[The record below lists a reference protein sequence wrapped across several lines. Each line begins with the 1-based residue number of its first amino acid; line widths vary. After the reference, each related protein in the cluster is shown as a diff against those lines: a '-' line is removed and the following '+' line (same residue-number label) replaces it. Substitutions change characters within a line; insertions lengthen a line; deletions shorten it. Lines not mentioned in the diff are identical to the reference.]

1 VNRRARRLGAT
12 TAGLALAALA
22 SAALLPPAA
31 GAHGLVGRADLPIP
45 SWLFAYAAAIVLGAS
60 FAALAALWRE
70 PRLEHPKERRL
81 FRIPRAVDSVCG
93 VLGIAMFAAVV
104 YAGFAGSDV
113 PTANLA
119 PTSVYVIFWV
129 GIVVL
134 SVLFGDVFRV
144 FSPWRSVGAL
154 VAWAARGRRL
164 WPVRNYPARLGRW
177 PAAVGILCFAW
188 MELAYPPTERT
199 DPSQLALIAAIYA
212 GVQLVGMAIYGV
224 EAWSRRG
231 DAFGVYFGMF
241 ARLSVWDRRED
252 GVVQLRP
259 PLSGAPR
266 WDGTVAG
273 SVALLCVA
281 IGSTSFDGFSN
292 GPAWADISPHLQ
304 SLFGDL
310 GAGQELA
317 LELANTV
324 GLLAFVGLV
333 TGFYRLGI
341 RGMKTVGRDPG
352 DLLSRFAHTL
362 VPIAFAYALAHYF
375 SLLVYQSQA
384 LGYLIS
390 DPLGN
395 GSNIFG
401 TAGRGI
407 DYNVI
412 SGAGIWYVQVGALVC
427 GHVAG
432 LILAHDRALGTYS
445 KPAEATHSQYWMLVV
460 MVGFTSLG
468 LWLLSAVSR

>member
-1 VNRRARRLGAT
+1 VSRRGLRIGGA
-12 TAGLALAALA
+12 AAVAALAA
-22 SAALLPPAA
+22 AALLPPVA
-31 GAHGLVGRADLPIP
+31 GAHGLVGRADLPVP
-45 SWLFAYAAAIVLGAS
+45 TWLFAYAAAIVLGAS

-70 PRLEHPKERRL
+70 PRLEHPDERRL
-81 FRIPRAVDSVCG
+81 FRIPRAVDAVCG

-104 YAGFAGSDV
+104 YAGFAGSEV

-119 PTSVYVIFWV
+119 PTAIYVIFWV
-129 GIVVL
+129 GTVVL

-144 FSPWRSVGAL
+144 FSPWRSLAAF
-154 VAWAARGRRL
+154 VAWASRGRRL
-164 WPVRNYPARLGRW
+164 WRAREYPARLGRW
-177 PAAVGILCFAW
+177 PAAAGILCFAW
-188 MELAYPPTERT
+188 LELAYPPVERT
-199 DPSQLALIAAIYA
+199 DPTQLAVIAVIYA
-212 GVQLVGMAIYGV
+212 CVQLVGMATYGV
-224 EAWSRRG
+224 ETWSSRG

-241 ARLSVWDRRED
+241 ARLSVWDRDED
-252 GVVQLRP
+252 GVVRLRP
-259 PLSGAPR
+259 PLSGAPQ
-266 WDGTVAG
+266 WGGSVAG

-292 GPAWADISPHLQ
+292 GAAWAELSPDLQ
-304 SLFGDL
+304 SFFGDL
-310 GAGQELA
+310 GAGQDVALTLA
-317 LELANTV
+317 ATV
-324 GLLAFVGLV
+324 GLLAFVGIV

-352 DLLSRFAHTL
+352 DLLARFAHTL
-362 VPIAFAYALAHYF
+362 IPIAFAYALAHYF
-375 SLLVYQSQA
+375 SLLIYQSQA
-384 LGYLIS
+384 LGYLVS

-407 DYNVI
+407 DYGVI

-445 KPAEATHSQYWMLVV
+445 KPAEATRSQYWMLVV